1 MHANNYIHTDNYI
14 HVIETLSTSRCMA
27 SFDSE
32 DFALLSNELLMFN
45 IAFLGSTYQVVSHFC
60 LNIKLCTF

>member
-1 MHANNYIHTDNYI
+1 MRCTLIIIFITDNYI

-32 DFALLSNELLMFN
+32 DFASLSNELLMFIN
-45 IAFLGSTYQVVSHFC
+45 LM
-60 LNIKLCTF
+60 